1 MPSEVRMRNYGVG
14 KNLDNLV
21 IRKIAEH
28 VSAERGNGTASEN
41 KIVSALHDL
50 AGFMRSE
57 YQVRDLERVTQ
68 EQYAAYADN
77 LRTEL
82 ENGEKESS
90 TTSSYIS
97 AINSVFEVYDNDN
110 YVSAKEYGIAR
121 GHRYDNVDKS
131 ASNEVYKTVL
141 NELRERFVDTADIRY
156 QALAHSITL
165 QREGGLRFRE
175 STQIKIERKDFSDN
189 TVRLERGDGVKNGQP
204 RTFTIQNISVFQQAQ
219 QFVREHADWFTRGSL
234 IPSNMNYSQYRD
246 FAYNV
251 LRSINES
258 LGSTQG
264 FHAFR
269 HSFAHESYAVKWEA
283 MTGHEV
289 KCPVEIGKFGNEW
302 REYAAAETGLSK
314 EEVRK
319 LNKEIRL
326 AVGEELGHHRIDI
339 TNAYLGGHHGR

>member
-1 MPSEVRMRNYGVG
+1 MRNYGVG

-28 VSAERGNGTASEN
+28 VSAARGNGTASEN
-41 KIVSALHDL
+41 KIFSALQDL

-57 YQVRDLERVTQ
+57 YQIRDLEKVTQ
-68 EQYAAYADN
+68 EQYAAYADH
-77 LRTEL
+77 LRMEL

-90 TTSSYIS
+90 TTSSYVS
-97 AINSVFEVYDNDN
+97 AINSVFEVYGSGNQI
-110 YVSAKEYGIAR
+110 SAKEYGIAR
-121 GHRYDNVDKS
+121 GHHYDNVDKS
-131 ASNEVYKTVL
+131 ASHEVYQTIL
-141 NELRERFVDTADIRY
+141 NELRERFVDTGDIRY
-156 QALAHSITL
+156 QALAHSIRL
-165 QREGGLRFRE
+165 EREGGLRFRE
-175 STQIKIERKDFSDN
+175 STQIKIERKDFSNN

-204 RTFTIQNISVFQQAQ
+204 RTFTVQNISVFQQAQ
-219 QFVREHADWFTRGSL
+219 QFVREHAGWFTRGSL

-258 LGSTQG
+258 IGSTQG

-269 HSFAHESYAVKWEA
+269 HSFAHESYAAKWEA

-289 KCPVEIGKFGNEW
+289 KCPVEVGKFSNEW

-314 EEVRK
+314 EEVRGLDK
-319 LNKEIRL
+319 QIRL

-339 TNAYLGGHHGR
+339 TNAYLGGHHDR